1 MNDDT
6 RKRLLKRRYRFLS
19 DPSHAWLRVPMAD
32 IVALRLE
39 NDISHCSYV
48 RDSVAYLEED
58 CDAAAFIAAYT
69 AACGK
74 RPAITEAPPANNASR
89 IRGYAAWDRRN
100 VLLNVELR
108 RQRNKTTNALPV
120 FETRLAKIQEGSGRY
135 ETPITSTRIAC
146 DTLPALLRDY
156 FADRCDCE
164 EFAIVTLDTK
174 HRPTG
179 VVRITRGTLDA
190 SLVHPREVFRA
201 AIAASA
207 SAIILIHNHP
217 SGDTTP
223 SREDHAVTDRLTEC
237 GKTLGINVLDH
248 LVIGADSATSI
259 REAA

>member
-1 MNDDT
+1 
-6 RKRLLKRRYRFLS
+6 
-19 DPSHAWLRVPMAD
+19 MAD
-32 IVALRLE
+32 IVALGLE
-39 NDISHCSYV
+39 NSISQYSYV
-48 RDSVAYLEED
+48 RDSIAYLEED
-58 CDAAAFIAAYT
+58 CDASTFIAAYT
-69 AACGK
+69 AACG
-74 RPAITEAPPANNASR
+74 RCPAITEAPPANNASR
-89 IRGYAAWDRRN
+89 IRGYAAWNRRN

-108 RQRNKTTNALPV
+108 RQRNKATNALPV

-179 VVRITRGTLDA
+179 LVRVTRGTLDA

-207 SAIILIHNHP
+207 SAIILVHNHP

-223 SREDHAVTDRLTEC
+223 SREDRAVTDRLTEC
-237 GKTLGINVLDH
+237 GKMLGIDVLDH
-248 LVIGADSATSI
+248 IVIGGDSVTSI

>member
-6 RKRLLKRRYRFLS
+6 RKRLAKRRYRFFS

-39 NDISHCSYV
+39 NDISHYSYV
-48 RDSVAYLEED
+48 RDSIAYLEED
-58 CDAAAFIAAYT
+58 SDASLFIAAYVKAIGT
-69 AACGK
+69 

-89 IRGYAAWDRRN
+89 IRGYLAWDRRN

-108 RQRNKTTNALPV
+108 KQRDRRTDALPV
-120 FETRLAKIQEGSGRY
+120 FETRLAKLREGSGNY
-135 ETPITSTRIAC
+135 NVSITSTRAAC
-146 DTLPALLRDY
+146 ETLPGLLRDY
-156 FADRCDCE
+156 FADRLDCE

-207 SAIILIHNHP
+207 SAIFLVHNHP

-223 SREDHAVTDRLTEC
+223 SREDHEVTNRLTEC
-237 GKTLGINVLDH
+237 GKMIGITVLDH
-248 LVIGADSATSI
+248 IVIGGDSATSI

>member
-6 RKRLLKRRYRFLS
+6 RKRLLKRRYRFFS

-39 NDISHCSYV
+39 DSITQFSYT
-48 RDSVAYLEED
+48 RDSIVYLEED
-58 CDAAAFIAAYT
+58 NDATLFRIAYQNAT
-69 AACGK
+69 GEL
-74 RPAITEAPPANNASR
+74 PTITEAPPANNASR
-89 IRGYAAWDRRN
+89 IRGYAAWNRRN

-108 RQRNKTTNALPV
+108 KQRDKQTDALPV

-179 VVRITRGTLDA
+179 LVRVTRGTLDA

-207 SAIILIHNHP
+207 SAIILVHNHP

-223 SREDHAVTDRLTEC
+223 SREDRAVTDRLTEC
-237 GKTLGINVLDH
+237 GKMLGINVLDH
-248 LVIGADSATSI
+248 IVIGGANATSI